1 MTAAVSSRR
10 TDLLA
15 LLTAGAPDAP
25 LVTRVCEVSAQVLGV
40 SGAGMCLIG
49 GRQHQ
54 IVVHGT
60 DPLAE
65 QLADLQVTLGEGP
78 CTEAVATG
86 RPVVVPDLA
95 GDVPAHWGRYAQEA
109 LTRGVRA
116 LFTFPLQAGTL
127 QLGALDLYRL
137 SPGPLTPDQTADAGL
152 LTDIAS
158 RSMLAQKDRIH
169 LDGSVSVLHWM
180 SAQHRRSVPGRG
192 RAVDLGITV
201 GEALAPAWPDGGN
214 DALGPGD
221 DGDGDGG
228 AARG

>member
-1 MTAAVSSRR
+1 MNTAVPSRR
-10 TDLLA
+10 AELLA
-15 LLTAGAPDAP
+15 LLTAGADDAP

-54 IVVHGT
+54 IIVHGT

-65 QLADLQVTLGEGP
+65 QLADLQVALGEGP
-78 CTEAVATG
+78 CIEAVRTG
-86 RPVVVPDLA
+86 LPVAVPDLA
-95 GDVPAHWGRYAQEA
+95 GDIPVRWSRYAREA
-109 LTRGVRA
+109 LARGVRA
-116 LFTFPLQAGTL
+116 LFTFPLQAGDV
-127 QLGALDLYRL
+127 QLGSLDLYRL
-137 SPGPLTPDQTADAGL
+137 SPGPFTPAQTADARR
-152 LTDIAS
+152 LTDIAD

-214 DALGPGD
+214 DAMRAGD
-221 DGDGDGG
+221 DDGG
-228 AARG
+228 GRGRG